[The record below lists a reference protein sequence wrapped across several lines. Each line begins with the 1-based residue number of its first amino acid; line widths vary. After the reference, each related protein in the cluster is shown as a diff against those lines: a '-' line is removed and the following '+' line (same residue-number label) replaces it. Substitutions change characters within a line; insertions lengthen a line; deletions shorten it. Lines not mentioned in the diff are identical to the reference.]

1 MLTIVHITY
10 HDETNIG
17 SCPIGQTG
25 GFENADGNGE
35 IHCFRI
41 FDGVSVMLMQLE
53 MGSYT
58 EIRTQVGVLE
68 VNFCINGRFETSFS
82 MRSHVLL
89 KPGDMAISCYD
100 GLHGTKSESHFPLGY
115 YEGLCLEIDP
125 AAAGHWIRLNAPAFP
140 IDFTALKQNLLGSK
154 WYMVG
159 PAGPRCEHVF
169 RELYESASYAE
180 RGFLQLKV
188 LELMLLLG
196 RIPQERA
203 ADPYCS
209 AEQTALAHH
218 LRDHLLTNREGYV
231 SLAQLAAEHAISVSH
246 LQKLFKQTY
255 GMPVYHY
262 IKEYR
267 LEQIAA
273 SAAEHSD
280 SQWTFIKG
288 NLADKALI
296 DKIFA
301 DYKPEI
307 VVNLAA
313 QAGVRYSIT
322 NPDAYIESNLIG
334 FYNILEACR
343 HSYDEGHTPVEHLVY
358 ASSSSVYGSNKKVPY
373 STDDKVDNPVSLYA
387 ATKKSNELMAHAY
400 SKLYNIPST
409 GLRFFT
415 VYGPAGRPD
424 MAYFGFTNKLL
435 KGETIQIFNYGNCKR
450 DFTYVDDIVEGVV
463 RVMQGAPERKNGE
476 DGLPVPP
483 YAVYN
488 IGNQNPENLLD
499 FVQILQEELIR
510 AGVLPE
516 DYDFEAH
523 KKLVPMQPGDVPV
536 TYADTSALERDFGY
550 KPSTSLREG
559 LRKFAE
565 WYAKFYK

>member
-1 MLTIVHITY
+1 MIDIFF
-10 HDETNIG
+10 HDKTG
-17 SCPIGQTG
+17 VVSGFPGQID
-25 GFENADGNGE
+25 GFEHADGNGE
-35 IHCFRI
+35 IHYYRL
-41 FDGVSVMLMQLE
+41 FDGVGVMLMQLE

-125 AAAGHWIRLNAPAFP
+125 AAAGHWIRLNAPAFS

-159 PAGPRCEHVF
+159 PAGLRCEHVF

-218 LRDHLLTNREGYV
+218 LRDHLLTSREGYV

-267 LEQIAA
+267 LEQAAVELVRSRKPITEIAQHAGYDNA
-273 SAAEHSD
+273 SKFSESFKKRYGKTP
-280 SQWTFIKG
+280 SRYR
-288 NLADKALI
+288 ADKTNAV
-296 DKIFA
+296 K
-301 DYKPEI
+301 
-307 VVNLAA
+307 
-313 QAGVRYSIT
+313 RSI
-322 NPDAYIESNLIG
+322 E
-334 FYNILEACR
+334 
-343 HSYDEGHTPVEHLVY
+343 
-358 ASSSSVYGSNKKVPY
+358 
-373 STDDKVDNPVSLYA
+373 
-387 ATKKSNELMAHAY
+387 TKTE
-400 SKLYNIPST
+400 
-409 GLRFFT
+409 
-415 VYGPAGRPD
+415 
-424 MAYFGFTNKLL
+424 
-435 KGETIQIFNYGNCKR
+435 
-450 DFTYVDDIVEGVV
+450 
-463 RVMQGAPERKNGE
+463 
-476 DGLPVPP
+476 
-483 YAVYN
+483 
-488 IGNQNPENLLD
+488 
-499 FVQILQEELIR
+499 
-510 AGVLPE
+510 
-516 DYDFEAH
+516 
-523 KKLVPMQPGDVPV
+523 
-536 TYADTSALERDFGY
+536 
-550 KPSTSLREG
+550 
-559 LRKFAE
+559 
-565 WYAKFYK
+565 

>member
-1 MLTIVHITY
+1 MTIVHITY

-218 LRDHLLTNREGYV
+218 LRDHLLTDREGYV
-231 SLAQLAAEHAISVSH
+231 SLSQLAAEHEISVSH
-246 LQKLFKQTY
+246 LQKIFKRVY
-255 GMPVYHY
+255 GVPVYHY
-262 IKEYR
+262 IKEYLFSPFTVAIGLFLGGLLLMFAEYKTKGR
-267 LEQIAA
+267 EAELVDDVDKISIRQAVWVGIYQFLSLWPGFSRSGSTIAGGLLVGLTR
-273 SAAEHSD
+273 SAAANY
-280 SQWTFIKG
+280 TFVIAVPLMFAACIYDLLK
-288 NLADKALI
+288 NLQYLSAGDLQVLVIGFVVSFIVAYISVLWFLKFLQNS
-296 DKIFA
+296 KLTSFA
-301 DYKPEI
+301 VYRI
-307 VVNLAA
+307 LL
-313 QAGVRYSIT
+313 AGVTYW
-322 NPDAYIESNLIG
+322 Y
-334 FYNILEACR
+334 FY
-343 HSYDEGHTPVEHLVY
+343 
-358 ASSSSVYGSNKKVPY
+358 
-373 STDDKVDNPVSLYA
+373 
-387 ATKKSNELMAHAY
+387 M
-400 SKLYNIPST
+400 
-409 GLRFFT
+409 
-415 VYGPAGRPD
+415 
-424 MAYFGFTNKLL
+424 
-435 KGETIQIFNYGNCKR
+435 
-450 DFTYVDDIVEGVV
+450 
-463 RVMQGAPERKNGE
+463 
-476 DGLPVPP
+476 
-483 YAVYN
+483 
-488 IGNQNPENLLD
+488 
-499 FVQILQEELIR
+499 
-510 AGVLPE
+510 
-516 DYDFEAH
+516 
-523 KKLVPMQPGDVPV
+523 
-536 TYADTSALERDFGY
+536 
-550 KPSTSLREG
+550 
-559 LRKFAE
+559 
-565 WYAKFYK
+565 

>member
-180 RGFLQLKV
+180 CGFLQLKV

-231 SLAQLAAEHAISVSH
+231 SLAQVAAEHEMSVSH
-246 LQKLFKQTY
+246 LQKLFKQVY
-255 GMPVYHY
+255 GVPVYRY

-267 LEQIAA
+267 LEQAAVELVRSRKPITEIAQHAGYDNA
-273 SAAEHSD
+273 SKFSESFKKRYGKTP
-280 SQWTFIKG
+280 SRYR
-288 NLADKALI
+288 ADKTNAV
-296 DKIFA
+296 K
-301 DYKPEI
+301 
-307 VVNLAA
+307 
-313 QAGVRYSIT
+313 RSI
-322 NPDAYIESNLIG
+322 E
-334 FYNILEACR
+334 
-343 HSYDEGHTPVEHLVY
+343 
-358 ASSSSVYGSNKKVPY
+358 
-373 STDDKVDNPVSLYA
+373 
-387 ATKKSNELMAHAY
+387 TKTE
-400 SKLYNIPST
+400 
-409 GLRFFT
+409 
-415 VYGPAGRPD
+415 
-424 MAYFGFTNKLL
+424 
-435 KGETIQIFNYGNCKR
+435 
-450 DFTYVDDIVEGVV
+450 
-463 RVMQGAPERKNGE
+463 
-476 DGLPVPP
+476 
-483 YAVYN
+483 
-488 IGNQNPENLLD
+488 
-499 FVQILQEELIR
+499 
-510 AGVLPE
+510 
-516 DYDFEAH
+516 
-523 KKLVPMQPGDVPV
+523 
-536 TYADTSALERDFGY
+536 
-550 KPSTSLREG
+550 
-559 LRKFAE
+559 
-565 WYAKFYK
+565 